1 MQRILTEDSVCFSG
15 EEGEF
20 QITITLQTST
30 EKRTI
35 NTQRRIQVKFDLAIL
50 KKKKKNEQ
58 CCSAAQGGHLV

>member
-1 MQRILTEDSVCFSG
+1 MQRILPEDSVCFSG

-50 KKKKKNEQ
+50 KKKKKMS
-58 CCSAAQGGHLV
+58 SAAVLHRGGT